1 MRIVAT
7 TAIAAL
13 ILGPGSDAAAQEM
26 KSFHNAVARA
36 PAAGTIFLYP
46 ERIPLQDGGFFNAE
60 RGIYF
65 APVNR
70 SRSGSDVIGVEV
82 YRFRA
87 SPQARPGTPPVF
99 FLHGGPS
106 FGGLE
111 AGSEDRDLNT
121 SALRFA
127 RDLGA
132 VEAELYQVRNQSA
145 KDKIAFPIKLN
156 DRLTGL
162 RSHLER
168 GDAAPAEA
176 YRTVFE
182 ELSAELDGHLHGLD
196 RLIMEDLSRL
206 NRQMAEAGLRQIV
219 VRDPLIAP

>member
-26 KSFHNAVARA
+26 KSFHNAVAPAPA
-36 PAAGTIFLYP
+36 PAAGTIFPYP

-99 FLHGGPS
+99 VLYGGPS
-106 FGGLE
+106 FGELE

-127 RDLGA
+127 PDLGA
-132 VEAELYQVRNQSA
+132 VEAELYQVRNQV
-145 KDKIAFPIKLN
+145 
-156 DRLTGL
+156 RRT
-162 RSHLER
+162 RSPFR
-168 GDAAPAEA
+168 
-176 YRTVFE
+176 
-182 ELSAELDGHLHGLD
+182 S
-196 RLIMEDLSRL
+196 S
-206 NRQMAEAGLRQIV
+206 
-219 VRDPLIAP
+219 